1 MIAQLAGQTVLE
13 NHLEQ
18 FELKNADRVNQY
30 LRQYPYLLPLL
41 FEAKSQIARL
51 FNLEAKTAIE
61 VVADPSD
68 GSSQLYLIVST
79 NLSSEDT
86 GALFEKLDQEW
97 WLEASER
104 GKFRM
109 NIVPE
114 FA

>member
-1 MIAQLAGQTVLE
+1 MYGQVTKQAVLE
-13 NHLEQ
+13 NPLEQ
-18 FELKNADRVNQY
+18 FELKNADKVNQY
-30 LRQYPYLLPLL
+30 LRQNPFLLPLL
-41 FEAKSQIARL
+41 IEAKSQIARL
-51 FNLEAKTAIE
+51 FGLEAKTAIE

-79 NLSSEDT
+79 SLSSEEADD
-86 GALFEKLDQEW
+86 LFEKLDQEW

-104 GKFRM
+104 AQFRM